1 MKEKKKVKKEVYVLP
16 TTLSEVV
23 TLQYPDDIRYEEV
36 EKKFESEFA
45 RRFATPAFDFKKVG
59 SSENL
64 NWYVGIGSEYSEAHR
79 AEVVVPEVYANA
91 VVALKEYGD
100 DKYCLVVLPFD
111 RMTYFIIGKT
121 VPILVQSFDF
131 GLNSMSVEEIANN
144 VEHIIDDF
152 RRITFPA
159 LEVEKTLIVSGNI
172 MPEKLRAFVSPE
184 VVTVDPN
191 DYDDSLN
198 LNPKHSV
205 RNKFSF
211 NKLVLKLPVVGRK
224 AIVLASIFLL
234 YFSWLFPARSLVLY
248 GKHIFDE
255 NNTQLQANIAELQ
268 TTKQKIQGAIDE
280 LRKQQELVKQWQ
292 QAAQSVKKV
301 DVVAVLSVIYKN
313 PNVQGV
319 RMENNSISIDVTAN
333 SPSEIDS
340 YVKMLIDSG
349 YFKGFNAPQR
359 KKGTTIY
366 NLVGDLN
373 V

>member
-1 MKEKKKVKKEVYVLP
+1 MKEKKKVKKEVYVLH

-23 TLQYPDDIRYEEV
+23 TLQYPDDIRYDEV

-64 NWYVGIGSEYSEAHR
+64 NWYVGIGSEYSEAQR
-79 AEVVVPEVYANA
+79 AEVVIPEVYAKA
-91 VVALKEYGD
+91 VVALKEYGEN
-100 DKYCLVVLPFD
+100 KYCLVVLPFD
-111 RMTYFIIGKT
+111 RMTYFVIGKT

-131 GLNSMSVEEIANN
+131 RLNTISVDEIANN
-144 VEHIIDDF
+144 VEHIVNDF

-159 LEVEKTLIVSGNI
+159 LEVEKTLIIGSI
-172 MPEKLRAFVSPE
+172 PPEKLRAFVSPE

-198 LNPKHSV
+198 LNPKYSV

-211 NKLVLKLPVVGRK
+211 NKLILKLPVVGRK

-234 YFSWLFPARSLVLY
+234 YFSWLFPTRSLILY

-255 NNTQLQANIAELQ
+255 NNTQLQANIEELQ
-268 TTKQKIQGAIDE
+268 ATKQKIQGVIDE

-313 PNVQGV
+313 PNVQEV

-333 SPSEIDS
+333 SPAEIDS

-359 KKGTTIY
+359 KKGATIY
-366 NLVGDLN
+366 TLVGDLN